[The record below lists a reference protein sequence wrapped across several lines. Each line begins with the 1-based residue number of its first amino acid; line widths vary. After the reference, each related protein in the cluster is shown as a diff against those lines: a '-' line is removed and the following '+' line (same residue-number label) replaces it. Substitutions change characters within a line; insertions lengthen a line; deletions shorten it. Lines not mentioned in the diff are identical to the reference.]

1 MVQSCTMKT
10 SFKILPGTVRP
21 HKEFNDPIDEIT
33 HPAKAKREILEYIQ
47 EELLVLN
54 FYRTHFLYFIV
65 VILLCSVIVYG
76 EGLAND
82 PDEIGGSRLRYV
94 DALFL
99 CCSAMT
105 TTGEL
110 DRKHPLSL

>member
-1 MVQSCTMKT
+1 MKT
-10 SFKILPGTVRP
+10 TLKILPDTVRP

-33 HPAKAKREILEYIQ
+33 HPAEAKRHILEYIQ

-54 FYRTHFLYFIV
+54 FYRTHFLYFLL
-65 VILLCSVIVYG
+65 VITICSAIVYG
-76 EGLAND
+76 EGVAND
-82 PDEIGGSRLRYV
+82 PDEISGSKLRYV

-105 TTGEL
+105 TTGKL
-110 DRKHPLSL
+110 HHCPSSL